1 MGKIKPNI
9 LWLVFDYFGL
19 VFNLLI
25 TISVI
30 NINIYYY
37 LISDPSNLL
46 TAHLGLGHFVFRLN
60 IVV

>member
-9 LWLVFDYFGL
+9 PWLVFDYFRL

-25 TISVI
+25 AISVI

-46 TAHLGLGHFVFRLN
+46 TAHLGLGNFVFSLN

>member
-9 LWLVFDYFGL
+9 PWLVFDYFGL

-25 TISVI
+25 AISVI

-37 LISDPSNLL
+37 LISDPS
-46 TAHLGLGHFVFRLN
+46 THLGLGNFVFSLN